1 MPENVR
7 FRRGS
12 VTLALVFVAA
22 VLLVMLP
29 VGTYGLKRLYHRTL
43 MLRAEQYLDEIMPAA
58 VAGLSPTDL
67 ADGQAKFLT
76 ISTRS
81 MMTNRFNNSIPVMLQ
96 GRLKLLRIIFKT
108 RRLTPDPNHWMGA
121 DQPLTQPIIEMQAE
135 LTLNPGEVV
144 VLTRALEFFLN

>member
-1 MPENVR
+1 
-7 FRRGS
+7 
-12 VTLALVFVAA
+12 
-22 VLLVMLP
+22 MLP
-29 VGTYGLKRLYHRTL
+29 VGAFGIRRLYHRTL
-43 MLRAEQYLDEIMPAA
+43 ILRVEQYLDEILPAA

-76 ISTRS
+76 LTTRNLI
-81 MMTNRFNNSIPVMLQ
+81 TNRFNNQMPAMLQ
-96 GRLKLLRIIFKT
+96 GRVKLLRIIFTT

-121 DQPLTQPIIEMQAE
+121 DQPLTQPIIECQAE